1 MRALGFP
8 DRGLQERSDI
18 TGFNWADVPAIL
30 VEVGFM
36 TNPTEDRALA
46 TAAYRERA
54 ARGLCRGVL
63 RFLGRAAVALLSG
76 ASGHI

>member
-1 MRALGFP
+1 M
-8 DRGLQERSDI
+8 

-54 ARGLCRGVL
+54 ARGLCRGVM
-63 RFLGRAAVALLSG
+63 RVLGRVRSRLLTGHRSYLAASKSRTRMRV
-76 ASGHI
+76 

>member
-1 MRALGFP
+1 M
-8 DRGLQERSDI
+8 

-46 TAAYRERA
+46 TAAYRASARRA
-54 ARGLCRGVL
+54 ASVAASCAY
-63 RFLGRAAVALLSG
+63 LGRP
-76 ASGHI
+76 ASLC

>member
-1 MRALGFP
+1 VKRELLAALGFP
-8 DRGLQERSDI
+8 DRGLQERSDM

-36 TNPTEDRALA
+36 TNPTEDRALG

-54 ARGLCRGVL
+54 ARGLCLGVM
-63 RFLGRAAVALLSG
+63 RFIGRARSAC
-76 ASGHI
+76 